1 MILTS
6 NKKLVNKELL
16 LLLKEYKYTD
26 LNLDENF
33 IYVFD
38 DSPKNI
44 FNMKYEFGFF
54 ISQLHKPTSIELNN
68 KEKFLSFIKLI
79 MDELQNVDYIYL
91 YNMIVN
97 SYNHNTDVEMNDVYY
112 EEIISS
118 INDIPEDKFKF
129 EYNTRYIFKLNE
141 I

>member
-1 MILTS
+1 MILAS

-16 LLLKEYKYTD
+16 SLLKEYKYND
-26 LNLDENF
+26 LNLNENY
-33 IYVFD
+33 IYVFN
-38 DSPKNI
+38 DSPKNV
-44 FNMKYEFGFF
+44 FNIKYKFGFF
-54 ISQLHKPTSIELNN
+54 ISQLHNPTSIELSN

-79 MDELQNVDYIYL
+79 FNELQNVDSIKL

-97 SYNHNTDVEMNDVYY
+97 SYNHNTDVEMNDIYY
-112 EEIISS
+112 EEIITSM
-118 INDIPEDKFKF
+118 NDLPDDKFKF